1 MVQLR
6 GFSHPLEFLRSIGVP
21 DCRYRRLRNDPK
33 TISFELLDKLCWEL
47 RCTPNELMEWEPD
60 ARQVNH
66 EGHPISR
73 LMLSNEVKQ
82 LQQVVREIDPKK
94 VSKVLAMLQEL
105 EKEE

>member
-1 MVQLR
+1 MKSNPPML
-6 GFSHPLEFLRSIGVP
+6 
-21 DCRYRRLRNDPK
+21 
-33 TISFELLDKLCWEL
+33 SFELLDKLCWEL

-66 EGHPISR
+66 EGHPVSR

>member
-1 MVQLR
+1 MVQMR
-6 GFSHPLEFLRSIGVP
+6 GFSDSLEFLRSIGVP

-33 TISFELLDKLCWEL
+33 TISFELLDRLCWEL
-47 RCTPNELMEWEPD
+47 HCTPNDLMEWKPD

-66 EGHPISR
+66 EGHPVSR

-82 LQQVVREIDPKK
+82 LQHVVREMDPKK
-94 VSKVLAMLQEL
+94 VSKVLAMLQDL